1 MKKYNYILRII
12 CAFNT
17 QFLSSLKGVL
27 AKSTYIFYSCCEE
40 ICWFSPEINSYFIFL
55 PVSEQDRCRPLILTL
70 FFLTL
75 LLKSY
80 NHSKLK
86 FKFVHWFSLSKNI
99 TNLLTSVIMDLYL
112 INLVW
117 YNGSFIN
124 WSIRQETG
132 AWMILDWTWL
142 QWFPEKFC
150 VFPHACNFTTEGFQI
165 ILFAKSL
172 NFIRLLEC
180 FFILNEVY
188 LLKVYMNQ

>member
-1 MKKYNYILRII
+1 MHSTHNFSFLKKEILLLYIVVRI
-12 CAFNT
+12 
-17 QFLSSLKGVL
+17 K
-27 AKSTYIFYSCCEE
+27 
-40 ICWFSPEINSYFIFL
+40 ICWFSPEINFYFIFL

-99 TNLLTSVIMDLYL
+99 TILTSVIMDLNL
-112 INLVW
+112 INLVC

-132 AWMILDWTWL
+132 AWMILDL
-142 QWFPEKFC
+142 AAMISRK
-150 VFPHACNFTTEGFQI
+150 VFPHACNFTTEGLQI
-165 ILFAKSL
+165 ILFAKS
-172 NFIRLLEC
+172 
-180 FFILNEVY
+180 
-188 LLKVYMNQ
+188 